1 MMKNWLFA
9 LTAAAVLGLPGSA
22 FAQNVVAFFA
32 PNLDFKDGSER
43 NAYVNKVAQKLSS
56 ETGMAWEG
64 RAFARAS
71 DFEAAKGSADVVILD
86 ADYFS
91 SKGGSFQPV
100 AMLSAGGST
109 TRAFK
114 VIAKKGSGTK
124 LYQYRNKR
132 LALVANTSMATAF
145 FSATALGHE
154 VKASDYF
161 SSIDEVRDVRSAINA
176 VEMGKA
182 DIALVFD
189 GYDSG
194 FTTVYTSSSVALPV
208 VAVNTSRLSEGEI
221 ENITHA
227 VKQVNVRAASFIT
240 GIAGYSASE
249 TGSYKRIAGSKK
261 ASGLTYQPVEP
272 ENTKILIE
280 PSKLAQRKDGI
291 AFNSFMVQYAPTLA
305 EFDRKLEQTL

>member
-1 MMKNWLFA
+1 MRNWLFT
-9 LTAAAVLGLPGSA
+9 LTVAAILSMPCSA

-43 NAYVNKVAQKLSS
+43 NAYVNKIAQKLSS
-56 ETGMAWEG
+56 ETGMSWEG

-71 DFEAAKGSADVVILD
+71 DFESAKGSADVVILD

-100 AMLSAGGST
+100 GMLSASGST

-114 VIAKKGSGTK
+114 AIVPKGGSSK

-132 LALVANTSMATAF
+132 LALVSNTSMTKNF
-145 FSATALGHE
+145 FTATALGHE
-154 VKASDYF
+154 IKASEYF
-161 SSIDEVRDVRSAINA
+161 SAIDEVRDVRSAINA

-208 VAVNTSRLSEGEI
+208 VAVNSSRLSDDEI
-221 ENITHA
+221 DSITNA
-227 VKQVNVRAASFIT
+227 LKQVNVRAASFIT
-240 GIAGYSASE
+240 GISGYSASDA
-249 TGSYKRIAGSKK
+249 GAYKRIAGSRKP
-261 ASGLTYQPVEP
+261 APIAYQPVEP
-272 ENTKILIE
+272 ETPKIHIE

-291 AFNSFMVQYAPTLA
+291 AFNSFMIQYVPTLA
-305 EFDRKLEQTL
+305 DFDRKLEQTL

>member
-1 MMKNWLFA
+1 MRNWLFA
-9 LTAAAVLGLPGSA
+9 LTAAAVLSFPCSA

-43 NAYVNKVAQKLSS
+43 NAYVNKIAQKLSS
-56 ETGMAWEG
+56 ETGMSWEG

-71 DFEAAKGSADVVILD
+71 DFESAKNSADVAILD

-91 SKGGSFQPV
+91 SKGGSFKPI

-109 TRAFK
+109 SRPFK
-114 VIAKKGSGTK
+114 VIAKKGSSDK
-124 LYQYRNKR
+124 LYRYRDKR
-132 LALVANTSMATAF
+132 LALVANTSMAQNF

-154 VKASDYF
+154 IKASDYF
-161 SSIDEVRDVRSAINA
+161 ASIDEVRDVRSALNA

-208 VAVNTSRLSEGEI
+208 VAVNPSRLSDDEI
-221 ENITHA
+221 ASISQAIT
-227 VKQVNVRAASFIT
+227 QVNVHAASFIT
-240 GIAGYSASE
+240 GISSYSASE
-249 TGSYKRIAGSKK
+249 AGAYKRMAGSKK
-261 ASGLTYQPVEP
+261 SSSLSYQPIEP
-272 ENTKILIE
+272 EQSKITIH
-280 PSKLAQRKDGI
+280 PSSLAQRDDGI
-291 AFNSFMVQYAPTLA
+291 FLNSYMIQYAPTVA